1 MWGWRLKN
9 AKGGDLRVLMISDV
23 YYPRVNG
30 VSTSI
35 KTFRQE
41 LQRLGLNVVLVA
53 PDYGVSQIDDPDI
66 VRIPSRRVP
75 GDPEDRMMQRDE
87 LQRFCDRLRPRQFDL
102 VHIQTPFVAHYAGVK
117 VAKRLQIA
125 CVESY
130 HTLFEEYLYHYIPWL
145 PKRLLR
151 YLARFFT
158 RSQCKAVDAVIVP
171 SRPMLQVLKDY
182 GVDAAVEV
190 IPTGMQMRQFAN
202 ADGKRFRQHYA
213 IPETRPVLVHV
224 GRIAHEKNVDFLIHM
239 LHNVRQQIPD
249 ILLIIAGEGPAL
261 NHVKLL
267 VQKRKLNKNVLFV
280 GYLNR
285 DSALLDCYQAGD
297 AFVFSS
303 KTETQGLVLLEAM
316 AVGVP
321 VVSIAHLGTRD
332 ILASQRG
339 ALIAE
344 DNIDDFSTKV
354 IHLLNDTGLRAQLSR
369 EGKLYAAEW
378 SAERLAE
385 KLSMLYQTL
394 THKPDKFQQH
404 NQIL

>member
-1 MWGWRLKN
+1 
-9 AKGGDLRVLMISDV
+9 
-23 YYPRVNG
+23 
-30 VSTSI
+30 
-35 KTFRQE
+35 
-41 LQRLGLNVVLVA
+41 
-53 PDYGVSQIDDPDI
+53 
-66 VRIPSRRVP
+66 
-75 GDPEDRMMQRDE
+75 
-87 LQRFCDRLRPRQFDL
+87 
-102 VHIQTPFVAHYAGVK
+102 
-117 VAKRLQIA
+117 
-125 CVESY
+125 
-130 HTLFEEYLYHYIPWL
+130 
-145 PKRLLR
+145 
-151 YLARFFT
+151 
-158 RSQCKAVDAVIVP
+158 
-171 SRPMLQVLKDY
+171 MLQVLKDY

-202 ADGKRFRQHYA
+202 ADGKRFRRRYA

-224 GRIAHEKNVDFLIHM
+224 GRIAHEKNVDFLIHV

-261 NHVKLL
+261 KHVKLL

-297 AFVFSS
+297 VFVFSS

-354 IHLLNDTGLRAQLSR
+354 IHLLSDTGLRAQLSK

-394 THKPDKFQQH
+394 THKPDNSVYGEKP
-404 NQIL
+404 